1 MERRLS
7 LNKASKEDLEKVEGI
22 GDHLADTIVR
32 FRQEHGRFKSKD
44 DIDQIPGFSRIRT
57 EKLKNA
63 VDL

>member
-1 MERRLS
+1 MERKLN
-7 LNKASKEDLEKVEGI
+7 LNKASKEDFERVEGI

-32 FRQEHGRFKSKD
+32 YRQEHGRFKNID
-44 DIDQIPGFSRIRT
+44 DIDQIPGFSKIRT